1 MTDTTIEQFTKKNL
15 MQMLDL
21 VKSDMPD
28 VQTPD
33 GYKPDQW
40 HAVCNGKL
48 ETLIITTLDLVDVLI
63 REKQDAVQAVQMDE
77 PEPPKKGRNRGFTD
91 GYVKN
96 GDVYYD

>member
-15 MQMLDL
+15 TQMLDL

-63 REKQDAVQAVQMDE
+63 REKQDAEQAIQMDE

-96 GDVYYD
+96 GDVYYE

>member
-15 MQMLDL
+15 TQMLDL

-63 REKQDAVQAVQMDE
+63 QEKENLMQAVQMEE

-96 GDVYYD
+96 GDVYYE

>member
-1 MTDTTIEQFTKKNL
+1 MNDCTIEQFTRKNL
-15 MQMLDL
+15 TQMLDL

-48 ETLIITTLDLVDVLI
+48 ETLICSTLDLVDVLI
-63 REKQDAVQAVQMDE
+63 REKQDRMQAAPMEE
-77 PEPPKKGRNRGFTD
+77 PEPPKKGHNKGFTD
-91 GYVKN
+91 GYVRN

>member
-1 MTDTTIEQFTKKNL
+1 MNDTTIEQFTKKNL
-15 MQMLDL
+15 TQMLDL

-63 REKQDAVQAVQMDE
+63 QEKENLMQAVQMDE

>member
-1 MTDTTIEQFTKKNL
+1 MNDCTIEQFTRKNL
-15 MQMLDL
+15 TQMLDL

-48 ETLIITTLDLVDVLI
+48 ETLICTTLDLVDVLI
-63 REKQDAVQAVQMDE
+63 QEKQNAMQTAPIDDY
-77 PEPPKKGRNRGFTD
+77 EPPKRGRYRGMVD
-91 GYVKN
+91 GVVRN
-96 GDVYYD
+96 GDYIDE

>member
-1 MTDTTIEQFTKKNL
+1 MNDTTIEQFTKKNL
-15 MQMLDL
+15 TQMLDL

-63 REKQDAVQAVQMDE
+63 REKQDAVQAVQME
-77 PEPPKKGRNRGFTD
+77 ESEPPKKGRNRGFTD

-96 GDVYYD
+96 GDVYYE

>member
-1 MTDTTIEQFTKKNL
+1 MTDTMIEQFTKKNL
-15 MQMLDL
+15 IQMLDL

-63 REKQDAVQAVQMDE
+63 QEKENLMQAVPVEDYA
-77 PEPPKKGRNRGFTD
+77 PPKRGRYKGRID
-91 GYVKN
+91 DMVEN
-96 GDVYYD
+96 GDYV

>member
-15 MQMLDL
+15 TQMLDL

-63 REKQDAVQAVQMDE
+63 REKQNAVQAAPIDDY
-77 PEPPKKGRNRGFTD
+77 EPPKRGRYKGRID
-91 GYVKN
+91 DMVEN
-96 GDVYYD
+96 GDYV